1 MKRLEMEYILLLI
14 DIHTQKSSGY
24 YGEDYKIMY
33 GGDIAA
39 LKRDIKTFYEGHKDK
54 DEEDEK

>member
-14 DIHTQKSSGY
+14 DTHTQKSSGY
-24 YGEDYKIMY
+24 YGEDYKMY
-33 GGDIAA
+33 NGDIAA